1 GGTLNI
7 LKEGSIPVQ
16 PVDEVTGFPEIL
28 DGRVKT
34 LHPKIHGG
42 LLAKRSDE
50 NHQEQLVENNI
61 YPIDLGVVNLYP
73 FKETLAKEGVSE
85 EEIIENID
93 IGGPTMLRAAAINF
107 AHVTVVVDPN
117 DYEMILSALEQN
129 E

>member
-1 GGTLNI
+1 MKKRALISVLNKENIVEFAKRLIELEYEIISTGGTLNI

-61 YPIDLGVVNLYP
+61 YPIDLVVVNLYP
-73 FKETLAKEGVSE
+73 
-85 EEIIENID
+85 
-93 IGGPTMLRAAAINF
+93 
-107 AHVTVVVDPN
+107 
-117 DYEMILSALEQN
+117 
-129 E
+129 